1 MKDEIKGQR
10 IIYPCYFNAGLTRG
24 EGRRVPRSRAIR
36 DPTLADVEKAV
47 KRCRIQYHV
56 EQKSHPAYWWKNE
69 GRIVVTW
76 EQGKEKLLATVA
88 GALDSRR

>member
-1 MKDEIKGQR
+1 MKGQR
-10 IIYPCYFNAGLTRG
+10 ILYPCYFNAGLTRS

-47 KRCRIQYHV
+47 KRCRLRYRT

-69 GRIVVTW
+69 GRIVVNW

-88 GALDSRR
+88 GSLDGRR